1 MTKKSFAIL
10 GLGKFGQSI
19 ALELSKAGAE
29 VLAVDSDEDRVQE
42 MASYITYAVTADI
55 CDTMAMDALG
65 LSNMDAVIVAVT
77 GNLDASIMGTI
88 YAKEVGVPFVLAKAK
103 DEIHSR
109 ILQKVGADKVIIPE
123 QSSAIRIAKNIISGN
138 FIDFIELSE
147 TIRMVEFSIL
157 PEWANRTLKDLNLR
171 KKYKV
176 NVIAI
181 KQNDEI
187 IITPDPDMIL
197 SPDVSLL
204 MIADKKDL
212 AKLMK

>member
-1 MTKKSFAIL
+1 MTKKSFAVL

-29 VLAVDSDEDRVQE
+29 VLAVDSNEDKVQE

-55 CDTMAMDALG
+55 CDTMAMNALG

-77 GNLDASIMGTI
+77 GSLDASVMGTI
-88 YAKEVGVPFVLAKAK
+88 YAKEAGVPFVLAKAK

-123 QSSAIRIAKNIISGN
+123 HASAIRIARNIISGN

-147 TIRMVEFSIL
+147 NIRMIEIAIR
-157 PEWANRTLKDLNLR
+157 PEWSNRSLKDLNLR
-171 KKYKV
+171 KKYNI

-181 KQNDEI
+181 RQDGEI
-187 IITPDPDMIL
+187 VITPDPDMPLTSDIT
-197 SPDVSLL
+197 LL
-204 MIADKKDL
+204 IIADKKAL
-212 AKLMK
+212 SKLR